1 MLQEI
6 ENRLGPLMANDQG
19 IRREVSEFFDH
30 EVATYVEL
38 LSNLEARLR
47 QKKDYDKAIL
57 KDLHMATY
65 RIVKR
70 GYELGC
76 SIKNKYLIEEIKDVF
91 RKLILPWMGQSVIM
105 KRGLE
110 KPRGYPGDSETLQ
123 YIYDNKPVSSGLG
136 YYYDQ
141 GFIASELCE
150 AVRNRKDKM
159 TELIGQFLMKAD
171 APKISILNLACG
183 SCREFDKLDIP
194 ASSQDRIELVCVDQD
209 ENALASSRKNLQKKH
224 LNAIFMKED
233 IINAARN
240 KAGGLFAGRNLTYS
254 IGLIDYLPDRVL
266 KKIIQACFNG
276 LLPGGKLIL
285 SHKDCSRYIPMK
297 EDWLTD
303 WKFVPRDEEKLMN
316 MLIEVGI
323 DRSKVE
329 VVREPTQ
336 IIFFMIISKQ

>member
-6 ENRLGPLMANDQG
+6 ENRLSTLMANDQD
-19 IRREVSEFFDH
+19 IRRKVSDFFDL
-30 EVATYVEL
+30 EVAPYVEL
-38 LSNLEARLR
+38 LKNLETKLR
-47 QKKDYDKAIL
+47 QKKDYNRAIL
-57 KDLHMATY
+57 KDLHTATY

-70 GYELGC
+70 GYELEN
-76 SIKNKYLIEEIKDVF
+76 SIKNKYLIEEIKDIF
-91 RKLILPWMGQSVIM
+91 RKLVLSWMGQSIIM
-105 KRGLE
+105 RRGLE

-123 YIYDNKPVSSGLG
+123 YIYDNKPVSSGIG
-136 YYYDQ
+136 YYFDQ
-141 GFIASELCE
+141 GFLASELCE

-159 TELIGQFLMKAD
+159 TELIGQFLIKAD
-171 APKISILNLACG
+171 TPKISILNLACG

-194 ASSQDRIELVCVDQD
+194 ASAQGRIELVCVDQD
-209 ENALASSRKNLQKKH
+209 ESALASSRKNLRKKR

-233 IINAARN
+233 IITAARN
-240 KAGGLFAGRNLTYS
+240 EAGGLFAGRNLTYS

-266 KKIIQACFNG
+266 KKLIQACFKG

-316 MLIEVGI
+316 MLVEVGI
-323 DRSKVE
+323 ARSSVE

-336 IIFFMIISKQ
+336 IIFFMTITK